1 MSPTDVVSQEQTTPA
16 RTKVV
21 NDFSIQVATVNGSG
35 SQTANLVLL
44 RSILLM
50 GIPVSGKNMF
60 PSNIAGLPTWY
71 TIRASKR
78 GYIGRKKEVDF
89 LVAMN
94 PETAKEDVLTL
105 DAGAAVVYDEPLKLN
120 ALRSDLTFYPVPFDK
135 LVTAV
140 CPDAKL
146 RRLVRNMIYDG
157 VLAKLLGIDMSL
169 MEQALGKQLGK
180 KAKAVTLNQG
190 ALKAGF
196 DYAEATFTKQ
206 DPFHIE
212 RMNETSGKILIEG
225 NAAAAIGCM
234 MAGVTVVAWYPIT
247 PSSSLCESLIGYMR
261 KYRIDKETGKATFA
275 IVQAEDEIASLGM
288 VIGAG
293 WAGARAMT
301 ATAGPGI
308 SLMSEFAGLAYYAET
323 PAVIFDVQ
331 RVGPSTGLPT
341 RTAQGD
347 LLSTAFLSHGDT
359 KHILLI
365 PSSVEECYEMAM
377 AAFDLSEGFQT
388 PIFVMMDLDL
398 GMNNWMSGGF
408 EYPTRPIDRGKL
420 LTPEVLKKIGEWG
433 RYKDVDGDGIP
444 YRTVPG
450 DGMPA
455 FFTRGSGHNAKAQY
469 SERPDDYVDNMDRL
483 ARKFETAR
491 TRVPAPIVETN
502 KKAKIGIIGY
512 GTSHWAISESRDQLR
527 EETNVETSYLRVRAY
542 PFNEDLLN
550 FIDAHERLYVVDQQ
564 TEGSWV
570 AMTVW
575 GADYLGWNLRCIYGY
590 RGTQETLLALRR
602 GEIDMWGSTNAKL
615 VRDLVK
621 DGLVDVITQQD
632 SERRSDFPDVPTFI
646 ELLGNKRPSG
656 AAWEAYLAWAGP
668 TSVDKFLVAPA
679 GTPKEIVTLLRQ
691 AFNNMA
697 KDDQFKAQAATFFG
711 DEWRVI
717 SGEKTGALIR
727 EVTTISPEAQ
737 NFLTQIRRKYEL
749 PLGTAE

>member
-1 MSPTDVVSQEQTTPA
+1 MPPIDVAPQETTASRLSAP
-16 RTKVV
+16 VV

-50 GIPVSGKNMF
+50 GVPVSGKNMF

-78 GYIGRKKEVDF
+78 GYVGRKKEVDF

-105 DAGAAVVYDEPLKLN
+105 EAGAAVVYDEPLKLN

-135 LVTAV
+135 LVTPV

-157 VLAKLLGIDMSL
+157 ILAKLLGIDLTL
-169 MEQALGKQLGK
+169 MEQALARQLGK
-180 KAKAVTLNQG
+180 KAKAVTLNAA
-190 ALKAGF
+190 ALKAGW
-196 DYAEATFTKQ
+196 DYAEANLPKQ

-212 RMNETSGKILIEG
+212 KMNATAGKILIEG
-225 NAAAAIGCM
+225 NSAAAIGCM

-359 KHILLI
+359 KHILII
-365 PSSVEECYEMAM
+365 PNSVEEAYEFAM
-377 AAFDLSEGFQT
+377 EAFELSEGFQT

-398 GMNNWMSGGF
+398 GMNNWMSDGF
-408 EYPTRPIDRGKL
+408 KYPTKPIDRGKR
-420 LTPEVLKKIGEWG
+420 LTPEVLKKLGEWG
-433 RYKDVDGDGIP
+433 CYRDVDGDGIP

-450 DGMPA
+450 DGMPP
-455 FFTRGSGHNAKAQY
+455 FFTRGSGHNDKAQY
-469 SERPDDYVDNMDRL
+469 SERPDDYVNNVNRL

-491 TRVPAPIVETN
+491 AHVPAPVVDMDED
-502 KKAKIGIIGY
+502 AEIGIIGY
-512 GTSHWAISESRDQLR
+512 GTSHWAIIESRDQLR
-527 EETNVETSYLRVRAY
+527 EETNVKTSYLRVRAY
-542 PFNEDLLN
+542 PFNEDILK
-550 FIDAHERLYVVDQQ
+550 FIDAHDRIYIVEQNRDAQLAMLLRLELSPER
-564 TEGSWV
+564 
-570 AMTVW
+570 
-575 GADYLGWNLRCIYGY
+575 C
-590 RGTQETLLALRR
+590 
-602 GEIDMWGSTNAKL
+602 AKL
-615 VRDLVK
+615 RKVLHYS
-621 DGLVDVITQQD
+621 GLPIDARSVSDDILAQEGFEVA
-632 SERRSDFPDVPTFI
+632 ERYT
-646 ELLGNKRPSG
+646 
-656 AAWEAYLAWAGP
+656 
-668 TSVDKFLVAPA
+668 PA
-679 GTPKEIVTLLRQ
+679 SASSMTG
-691 AFNNMA
+691 
-697 KDDQFKAQAATFFG
+697 
-711 DEWRVI
+711 
-717 SGEKTGALIR
+717 GE
-727 EVTTISPEAQ
+727 
-737 NFLTQIRRKYEL
+737 
-749 PLGTAE
+749 